1 MREMGAEFAH
11 AYPKI
16 AGRLGIEN
24 EQCADPY
31 VERLLEGFAFMTAR
45 VQLKIKEEFPKF
57 CQQLL
62 SMVYPD
68 YLAPLPSM
76 TVVQINPDPHDSSTA
91 EGFLLERGMALRSG
105 LGVDMQTRCE
115 FITSHDLRLYPIEV
129 SEAEYLGNRA
139 SLARLGI
146 KPQRNV
152 SAGVRIKFKTL
163 CGVDVNELVMDEL
176 PLFIGG
182 SGHIPLWLY
191 EHILSHA
198 CEVSI
203 VTGGKK
209 DRRVTTLNP
218 SSLRR
223 MGYSANEAMLNYR
236 SRSFEGYR
244 LLREF
249 FAFPERYRFINFHG
263 LGESLSA
270 ANGEQFEIV
279 IHLSQRKSE
288 LENVVDSGNF
298 MPFCT
303 PAVNIFPKR
312 ADRIHI
318 DDQDYE
324 FHVVPDRSRP
334 MDYEVYQVLGVTGYG
349 TDAQDSQV
357 FRPFYGLSG
366 DLPAAEQEAY
376 YTVQRRPRVMSSR
389 QKEKGT
395 RSSYLG
401 QEVFLSLVDADES
414 PYRPDLTQI
423 GVKTLCTNR
432 DLPNRMPRG
441 QAGGDFTLEVNAPVE
456 AVHCVSGPTRPG
468 PASSGGDPGEAT
480 TTGDYA
486 WRIISHLSLNYLSLI
501 DEDPEE
507 GAAAL
512 REMLELYSNYNPL
525 AERQIKAVMSVKAR
539 SVTRR
544 LPIPGPI
551 SFGRGL
557 EIEVTLEE
565 AAFEAGGMFLF
576 GSVLDEFFS
585 KYVSIN
591 NLTETVIRSDRDIEI
606 ARWPVRMGK
615 RPRM

>member
-1 MREMGAEFAH
+1 
-11 AYPKI
+11 
-16 AGRLGIEN
+16 
-24 EQCADPY
+24 
-31 VERLLEGFAFMTAR
+31 
-45 VQLKIKEEFPKF
+45 
-57 CQQLL
+57 
-62 SMVYPD
+62 
-68 YLAPLPSM
+68 
-76 TVVQINPDPHDSSTA
+76 
-91 EGFLLERGMALRSG
+91 
-105 LGVDMQTRCE
+105 
-115 FITSHDLRLYPIEV
+115 
-129 SEAEYLGNRA
+129 
-139 SLARLGI
+139 
-146 KPQRNV
+146 
-152 SAGVRIKFKTL
+152 
-163 CGVDVNELVMDEL
+163 
-176 PLFIGG
+176 
-182 SGHIPLWLY
+182 
-191 EHILSHA
+191 
-198 CEVSI
+198 
-203 VTGGKK
+203 
-209 DRRVTTLNP
+209 
-218 SSLRR
+218 
-223 MGYSANEAMLNYR
+223 
-236 SRSFEGYR
+236 
-244 LLREF
+244 
-249 FAFPERYRFINFHG
+249 
-263 LGESLSA
+263 
-270 ANGEQFEIV
+270 
-279 IHLSQRKSE
+279 
-288 LENVVDSGNF
+288 
-298 MPFCT
+298 
-303 PAVNIFPKR
+303 
-312 ADRIHI
+312 
-318 DDQDYE
+318 
-324 FHVVPDRSRP
+324 
-334 MDYEVYQVLGVTGYG
+334 
-349 TDAQDSQV
+349 
-357 FRPFYGLSG
+357 
-366 DLPAAEQEAY
+366 
-376 YTVQRRPRVMSSR
+376 MSSR

-606 ARWPVRMGK
+606 ARWPVRMGT